1 MLLDLQGVADV
12 HDLHI
17 WTLDSSTASMSVHIV
32 ADDPPRALR
41 AAQNVCKANKIEHS
55 TIQVE
60 LCGSDDV
67 THCANVNKGCSAHGY
82 VPRPPRWTNPALQHG
97 HGNKEKQAVPLISQP
112 LAQGVPVLGT

>member
-1 MLLDLQGVADV
+1 MTGYTCNISHHCARLDYTLHGLQGVADV

-82 VPRPPRWTNPALQHG
+82 VPPSLPHRPSPPDKR
-97 HGNKEKQAVPLISQP
+97 AVG
-112 LAQGVPVLGT
+112 A